1 MRKALSFLML
11 ITTVSIAFT
20 QETESEPSKHYI
32 GLSRSVAQG
41 SGFTYRYS
49 PNRFGFQIAALPIF
63 FENGDSYFSLGFT
76 ALYTLN
82 SSKRLDLNAYISNAY
97 NISNTTTYTYIDEWG
112 YEYTYNSFGS
122 NALLEVIGYQPGYN
136 ASLGLGI
143 DFQWIPDK
151 LILSIQMGY
160 ALTRIDTGRP
170 LTQFNSG
177 IGLFFKL

>member
-1 MRKALSFLML
+1 ML
-11 ITTVSIAFT
+11 VAFVTNGIA
-20 QETESEPSKHYI
+20 QETESHTPSHYL

-49 PNRFGFQIAALPIF
+49 PNRFSFQLAALPIF
-63 FENGDSYFSLGFT
+63 FENGDSYVSLGFT
-76 ALYTLN
+76 ALYKLN
-82 SSKRLDLNAYISNAY
+82 SSRRFDLNTYISNAY
-97 NISNTTTYTYIDEWG
+97 NISNTTTFTYIDEWG
-112 YEYTYNSFGS
+112 NEYTYNSFGS
-122 NALLEVIGYQPGYN
+122 NALLDIIGYQPGYN

-143 DFQWIPDK
+143 DFQWVPDK